1 MNALLVYP
9 RFPETFW
16 SFRRALRF
24 TRKKAVEPPLGL
36 LTVAAMLP
44 PDWSQ
49 RLVDENIETLTD
61 EHLAWADLALVSAM
75 VVQQE
80 SSREVI
86 DRCRKAGVKIVGGG
100 PLFRHSLRELVDHCL
115 VGEAE
120 ELMPVF
126 LEDLKRGQPKS
137 VYESPDHPE
146 MDISPTPKWELV
158 DFSQYHSMPVQ
169 FSRGCPFDCEF
180 CDIVAY
186 LGRRP
191 RYKGPSQAIAELD
204 SLYRHGWRGAV
215 DIVDDNFI
223 GHKGKARALLE
234 AILDWQKDHEH
245 PFSFGIEASVNL
257 AEDTEMLSLMAAA
270 GVDTA
275 FVGIESPDLGSLQE
289 CNKRQNQRVDLV
301 DVVKTM
307 QAYGLDVKAGFIVG
321 FDADPPS
328 IFEDQA
334 RFIEQA
340 GIPTAMVGLL
350 SAGPGTRLYERLRA
364 EDRLVTDLPSGDNAM
379 DKGALNFIPKMG
391 RDILIEGYK
400 SLLRRLYDPQ
410 SYYSRVLTY
419 LKQHGLV
426 QNGQRGFRQAITP
439 SQLAVG
445 VRILWRLGIR
455 ERGRRAFWAYM
466 TKVCLTR
473 PNKLEQ
479 AFTFAAKGYHLR
491 SMTLQ
496 FAAAS

>member
-16 SFRRALRF
+16 SFRRALDF
-24 TRKKAVEPPLGL
+24 TRKKAVQPPLGL

-44 PDWSQ
+44 PDWSL
-49 RLVDENIETLTD
+49 RLVDENIEALTD
-61 EHLAWADLALVSAM
+61 EHLAWADLVLVSAM
-75 VVQQE
+75 VIQQQAVQE
-80 SSREVI
+80 TIE
-86 DRCRKAGVKIVGGG
+86 RCRQAGVKILGGG

-126 LEDLKRGQPKS
+126 LDDLNEGRAKA
-137 VYESPDHPE
+137 VYESVDHPE
-146 MDISPTPKWELV
+146 LDISPTPRWELV
-158 DFSQYHSMPVQ
+158 DFDQYHSMPVQ

-223 GHKGKARALLE
+223 GHRGKAQALLE
-234 AILDWQKDHEH
+234 AILDWQTDHGH

-270 GVDTA
+270 GVDTV
-275 FVGIESPDLGSLQE
+275 FVGIESPSLDSLKE

-301 DVVKTM
+301 DAVKTL

-350 SAGPGTRLYERLRA
+350 SAGPGTRLYDRLAA

-379 DKGALNFIPKMG
+379 NEGALNFIPKMG

-400 SLLRRLYDPQ
+400 SLLRRLYEPR

-419 LKQHGLV
+419 LKQYGLV
-426 QNGQRGFRQAITP
+426 QNGQRSLREAITP
-439 SQLAVG
+439 GQLMVG

-473 PNKLEQ
+473 PNRIEQ
-479 AFTFAAKGYHLR
+479 AFIFAAKGYHLR
-491 SMTLQ
+491 SMTYR
-496 FAAAS
+496 FASAA

>member
-1 MNALLVYP
+1 MKALLVYP
-9 RFPETFW
+9 RFPDTFW
-16 SFRRALRF
+16 SFRRALDF
-24 TRKKAVEPPLGL
+24 TGKKAVEPPLGL

-44 PDWSQ
+44 PDWNQ

-61 EHLAWADLALVSAM
+61 DHLAWADLVLVSGM
-75 VVQQE
+75 IIQE
-80 SSREVI
+80 DSAREVI
-86 DRCRKAGVKIVGGG
+86 DRCHAAGVKVVGGG
-100 PLFRHSLRELVDHCL
+100 PMFRHSLRDLVDHCL

-126 LEDLKRGQPKS
+126 LEDLKEGRAAA
-137 VYESPDHPE
+137 VYETADHPE
-146 MDISPTPKWELV
+146 LAVSPTPKWELV
-158 DFSQYHSMPVQ
+158 KFKHYHSMPVQ

-191 RYKGPSQAIAELD
+191 RYKGPSQALAELD

-223 GHKGKARALLE
+223 GHRGKATALLE
-234 AILDWQKDHEH
+234 SILDWQTDHGH

-257 AEDTEMLSLMAAA
+257 AEDTEMLSLMTAA
-270 GVDTA
+270 GVDTV
-275 FVGIESPDLGSLQE
+275 FVGIESPALDSLKE
-289 CNKRQNQRVDLV
+289 CNKRQNQRLDLV
-301 DVVKTM
+301 DAVKTL
-307 QAYGLDVKAGFIVG
+307 QGYGLEVKAGFILG
-321 FDADPPS
+321 FDADPPT

-350 SAGPGTRLYERLRA
+350 SAGPGSRLY
-364 EDRLVTDLPSGDNAM
+364 DRLAAENRLVRDLPSGSNTM
-379 DKGALNFIPKMG
+379 SEGALNFIPKMP

-400 SLLRRLYDPQ
+400 SLLRRLYDPR
-410 SYYSRVLTY
+410 SYYARVLTY
-419 LKQHGLV
+419 LKQYGLV
-426 QNGQRGFRQAITP
+426 QKGRGSLRQAITP
-439 SQLAVG
+439 GQLWIG
-445 VRILWRLGIR
+445 LKILWRLGVR

-466 TKVCLTR
+466 TKVCFTR

-491 SMTLQ
+491 SITRQ
-496 FAAAS
+496 FAPAA

>member
-16 SFRRALRF
+16 SFRRALDF
-24 TRKKAVEPPLGL
+24 TRKKAVQPPLGL
-36 LTVAAMLP
+36 LTVATMLP

-61 EHLAWADLALVSAM
+61 DHLAWADLVLISAM
-75 VVQQE
+75 VIQQDSVQE
-80 SSREVI
+80 TI
-86 DRCRKAGVKIVGGG
+86 ARCRTAGVKIVGGG
-100 PLFRHSLRELVDHCL
+100 PLFRHSFRELVDHCI

-120 ELMPVF
+120 ESMPAF
-126 LEDLKRGQPKS
+126 LEDLKRGQPKRI
-137 VYESPDHPE
+137 YESPDHPE
-146 MDISPTPKWELV
+146 LDISPTPKWELV
-158 DFSQYHSMPVQ
+158 NFSQYHSMPVQ

-191 RYKGPSQAIAELD
+191 RYKCPSQAIAELD

-223 GHKGKARALLE
+223 GHKGKSKALLE
-234 AILDWQKDHEH
+234 AILAWQIDHKH

-275 FVGIESPDLGSLQE
+275 FVGIESPSLESLTE
-289 CNKRQNQRVDLV
+289 CNKRQNQRVDMV
-301 DVVKTM
+301 DAVKTM
-307 QAYGLDVKAGFIVG
+307 QAYGLDIKAGFIVG

-350 SAGPGTRLYERLRA
+350 SAGPGTRLYDRLAA
-364 EDRLVTDLPSGDNAM
+364 ENRLVTDLPSGNNALSE
-379 DKGALNFIPKMG
+379 GALNFIPKMG

-400 SLLRRLYDPQ
+400 TLLKRLYDPR

-426 QNGQRGFRQAITP
+426 EKSRGGFHQAITP

-473 PNKLEQ
+473 PTKIEQ
-479 AFTFAAKGYHLR
+479 AFIFAAKGYHLR
-491 SMTLQ
+491 TITRQ
-496 FAAAS
+496 FASAA